1 MSVTSLTATQ
11 AQQKIDSED
20 VKIVDVRTLEEYIRG
35 HLSGSISLPL
45 DQLQMQADEILKDK
59 NRPVLVYCL
68 SGSRS
73 LVAAQILESLGYQ
86 KIYNMTHGLMEW
98 RIQNLPLEN

>member
-1 MSVTSLTATQ
+1 MSVIQLSAAQ
-11 AQQKIDSED
+11 SQQKRDSED
-20 VKIVDVRTLEEYIRG
+20 IQIVDVRTLEEYIRG
-35 HLSGSISLPL
+35 HLAGSISLPL
-45 DQLQMQADEILKDK
+45 DQLQLHADQILKDK